1 MPFVNNIS
9 GKFGFGHPTAYKPG
23 SLQFISAQSQYLEV
37 AATTIGTST
46 ATIEFWFNAT
56 GTTNQRLVTTT
67 TSTFV
72 STDFGIRYSGG
83 SFIAGS
89 GSVGSAVTASTTPL
103 AGVWNHV
110 AWVGVSGTSQS
121 LYLNGSRVGTGG
133 AYNLTDLTPIFF
145 IGGRNITA
153 EYFDGYISNFRYIRG
168 TAVYS
173 GASYTVP
180 TGTLYSD
187 TGTELLLQTLYGPN
201 VTKDSSPN
209 NYTIIYHGIPN
220 DPVGSTTNPFS

>member
-23 SLQFISAQSQYLEV
+23 SLQFISAQTQYLEV
-37 AATTIGTST
+37 TMTTIGTST
-46 ATIEFWFNAT
+46 ATIEFWFNAS
-56 GTTNQRLVTTT
+56 GTTDQRLVSTT

-72 STDFGIRYSGG
+72 STDFSIRYSGG

-89 GSVGSAVTASTTPL
+89 GSVGSAVTSSTLPT

-121 LYLNGSRVGTGG
+121 LYLNGSRVGTAGS
-133 AYNLTDLTPIFF
+133 YNLTDPTPIFY
-145 IGGRNITA
+145 IGGRNIA
-153 EYFDGYISNFRYIRG
+153 GELFNGYISNFRYIRG

-173 GASYTVP
+173 GSSYTVP
-180 TGTLYSD
+180 TGTLYPD
-187 TGTELLLQTLYGPN
+187 PGTELLLKTLYGPN
-201 VTKDSSPN
+201 VTQDSSPN
-209 NYTIIYHGIPN
+209 NYTIIYHGVPN
-220 DPVGSTTNPFS
+220 DPSGSELNPFS